1 MNDVGKNILTSEIM
15 ERLKAQHVWFDRE
28 RIFMELSD
36 HRVIGCPIN
45 WFPRLARAT
54 DEQKKGWELIA
65 GGTGVH
71 WEEID
76 EDLSVEGMLRY

>member
-1 MNDVGKNILTSEIM
+1 M
-15 ERLKAQHVWFDRE
+15 ERLTAQDVWFDKD

-36 HRVIGCPIN
+36 HRIIGCPVR
-45 WFPRLARAT
+45 WFPRLLQAT
-54 DEQKKGWELIA
+54 EEQKTHWELIA

-76 EDLSVEGMLRY
+76 EDLSVEGMLSYRHQ